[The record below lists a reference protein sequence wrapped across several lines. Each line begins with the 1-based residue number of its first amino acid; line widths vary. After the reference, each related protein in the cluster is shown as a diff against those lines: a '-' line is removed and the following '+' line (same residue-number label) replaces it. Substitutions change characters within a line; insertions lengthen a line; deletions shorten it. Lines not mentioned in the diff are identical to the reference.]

1 MEPTLLDRLRGLV
14 GRLLLRP
21 GSRALGAAGEAAAAR
36 YLEREGYTVVARNF
50 HARGGEADLVV
61 TKGGLV
67 HAVEVKSRS
76 GRSFGTPAEAVTPK
90 KARRVIRAGRAYCRA
105 KGISLAK
112 LRCDV
117 LAVEATPDGKLT
129 VRHYPNVL
137 SDPAPKRR

>member
-1 MEPTLLDRLRGLV
+1 VGPSLIERLRGLV

-21 GSRALGAAGEAAAAR
+21 GSRALGHAGEAAAAR
-36 YLEREGYTVVARNF
+36 YLEGEGYVVVARNF
-50 HARGGEADLVV
+50 RARGGEADLVV
-61 TKGGLV
+61 TRGGFV

-90 KARRVIRAGRAYCRA
+90 KARRVIRAGRTYCRA

-117 LAVEATPDGKLT
+117 IAVEATPDGKLT
-129 VRHYPNVL
+129 VRHYPNAL
-137 SDPAPKRR
+137 NEPAPRRR